1 MHARWRLIEGDAAD
15 VRVLRLT
22 KMHGIGNDYLF
33 INAFD
38 EDLAGVDLGHLSRVL
53 SDRHFGIGSDG
64 IILVEPS
71 KVANFKMRI
80 FNSDGSEAEMCGNG
94 IRCFAKYVY
103 DRGMTTQ
110 KKLEVET
117 LAGIIR
123 PKLILE
129 GREVKQVQVDMGEP
143 RLARAEIPMTGKP
156 ETEPV
161 IGERLRVA
169 GERYEVTCVSMGNP
183 HCVVFVDHVDKFPVS
198 TVGPKIENHNVFP
211 KRTNAEFVQINS
223 NSDIKMRV
231 WERGAGE
238 TLACGTGASAAV
250 VAGNLNGK
258 LARTVNVHLLG
269 GDLTVEWMGNDHVM
283 LAGPAEEVF
292 TAEVDI
298 DALLERPQS
307 KGH

>member
-1 MHARWRLIEGDAAD
+1 M
-15 VRVLRLT
+15 RVLRLT
-22 KMHGIGNDYLF
+22 KMHGTGNDYLF
-33 INAFD
+33 INMFD
-38 EDLAGVDLGHLSRVL
+38 EDLSGVDIGHLARVL

-103 DRGMTTQ
+103 ERGMTTE

-123 PKLILE
+123 PKLLLE
-129 GREVKQVQVDMGEP
+129 GRKVKRVQVDMGKP
-143 RLARAEIPMTGKP
+143 RLGRAEIPMTGKP
-156 ETEPV
+156 ATEPV

-198 TVGPKIENHNVFP
+198 VVGPQIENHNLFP
-211 KRTNAEFVQINS
+211 KRTNVEFVQINS
-223 NSDIKMRV
+223 NSDINMRV

-283 LAGPAEEVF
+283 LSGPAEEVF

-298 DALLERPQS
+298 DALMQTR
-307 KGH
+307 

>member
-1 MHARWRLIEGDAAD
+1 MRTLQ
-15 VRVLRLT
+15 LT

-38 EDLAGVDLGHLSRVL
+38 QDLESVDLAHLSRAL

-71 KVANFKMRI
+71 KIANFRMRV

-103 DRGMTTQ
+103 ERGMTDQ
-110 KKLEVET
+110 KQLEVET

-123 PKLILE
+123 PKLILQ
-129 GREVKQVQVDMGEP
+129 GRAVELVRVDMGRP

-156 ETEPV
+156 ETAPV
-161 IGERLRVA
+161 IAERLRVA
-169 GERYEVTCVSMGNP
+169 GTRYEITCVSMGNP
-183 HCVVFVDHVDKFPVS
+183 HCVILVDRVEDFPVT
-198 TVGPKIENHNVFP
+198 TVGPKIENHNCFP
-211 KRTNAEFVQINS
+211 KRTNVEFVQVNS
-223 NSDIKMRV
+223 NSDITMRV

-238 TLACGTGASAAV
+238 TMACGTGASAAV

-258 LARTVNVHLLG
+258 LGRSAKAHLLG
-269 GDLTVEWMGNDHVM
+269 GDLTVEWLGNDHVV
-283 LAGPAEEVF
+283 LTGPAEEVF
-292 TAEVDI
+292 AVEVDL
-298 DALLERPQS
+298 DALPEG
-307 KGH
+307 K